1 MTITLSDMAFLLKG
15 LILGFSIAA
24 PVGPIGVL
32 CIRRTLE
39 GGMASGFVSGLGAA
53 AADGLYGTVAAF
65 GIASVTGF
73 LISGSQWLRL
83 AGGAFLIWLGITTLL
98 KKPVPPEAGVPLQ
111 PLKRSLAGDFVTTF
125 FLTLTN
131 PMTIIFFTAVF
142 AGVGLGSAGSGSL
155 PAVLLVMG
163 VFSGSAAWWLGLS
176 LFLSLFRHKAG
187 PGVMKWVNRLS
198 GAVIAVFGLA
208 ALWSTTGL

>member
-1 MTITLSDMAFLLKG
+1 VTTSIPDLAFLFKG
-15 LILGFSIAA
+15 AVLGFSIAA

-73 LISGSQWLRL
+73 LISGTLWLRL
-83 AGGAFLIWLGITTLL
+83 AGGIFLIWLGMTTLL
-98 KKPVPPEAGVPLQ
+98 KKPATAGEEIPVS
-111 PLKRSLAGDFVTTF
+111 PLKRSLAGDFGTTF
-125 FLTLTN
+125 LLTLTN
-131 PMTIIFFTAVF
+131 PMTIMFFTAVF
-142 AGVGLGSAGSGSL
+142 AGLGLGSTGGRSV
-155 PAVLLVMG
+155 PAILLVIG

-176 LFLSLFRHKAG
+176 LFFSLFRQKTG
-187 PGVMKWVNRLS
+187 PVTMKWINRLP
-198 GAVIAVFGLA
+198 GAVIAGFGLVA
-208 ALWSTTGL
+208 FWSATGL